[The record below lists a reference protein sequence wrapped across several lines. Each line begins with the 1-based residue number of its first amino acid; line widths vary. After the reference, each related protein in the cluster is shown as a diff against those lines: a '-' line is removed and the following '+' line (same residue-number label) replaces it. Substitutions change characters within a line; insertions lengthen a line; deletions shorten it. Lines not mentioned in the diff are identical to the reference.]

1 MTTDELKNLISQ
13 NTGIPAEMLTGET
26 PEENITRARQLLA
39 FKRDNSTQAAE
50 DPGELFAN
58 WIRSQTG
65 ELEKVKTPEAAL
77 NEIAEQV
84 RIDNGGYPIIPDG
97 GASNITGFTGQD
109 ARPTE
114 EIFKEW
120 FYNASAFDPFSND
133 GWTQL

>member
-39 FKRDNSTQAAE
+39 FKRDNSTQAPA
-50 DPGELFAN
+50 DPGEQFAS

-65 ELEKVKTPEAAL
+65 EPEEVTTPETAL

-84 RIDNGGYPIIPDG
+84 RVEAGGYPRIPDG

-120 FYNASAFDPFSND
+120 LYNASAFDPFSND